1 MTIRAVTFIAGV
13 AIAVVMPVAAYAAVL
28 DLATS
33 SDNVSPDTTS
43 GTIGGAIFEWT
54 TAQPTGTGVI
64 DTFVQVQAQGN
75 ETFEQGYNTTV
86 NNVFD
91 NGSSDIHNH
100 ALLLTDIPIVNIS
113 GVDYRQF
120 LLDINE
126 SLGQDGELLSLMEI
140 QVLQSDTANPNVT
153 TFSGG
158 VLEIPAHAFV
168 YRLDDGVDNTIELNA
183 ALGSGS
189 GSGDMFF
196 YVRDDLFAPDF
207 DYVYLYSEFGRPN
220 GASAGFEEW
229 AVIRGGD
236 QEIIPEPATLSLLG
250 LGLAAM
256 VGRRLRKRA

>member
-1 MTIRAVTFIAGV
+1 MTRKAVTLFAGI
-13 AIAVVMPVAAYAAVL
+13 AIAVVMPVAAHAAVL

-33 SDNVSPDTTS
+33 SDNVTPDTTS
-43 GTIGGAIFEWT
+43 GSIGGALFEWT

-75 ETFEQGYNTTV
+75 GTFEQGYNTTE

-100 ALLLTDIPIVNIS
+100 ALLLTDIPIVNIG

-126 SLGQDGELLSLMEI
+126 SLGQNGELLSLMDI
-140 QVLQSDTANPNVT
+140 QVLQSDTANPNVE

-168 YRLDDGVDNTIELNA
+168 YRLDDGIDNTIELNA

-196 YVRDDLFAPDF
+196 YVRDDLFSPDF

-220 GASAGFEEW
+220 GADAGFEEW
-229 AVIRGGD
+229 AIIRGG
-236 QEIIPEPATLSLLG
+236 EEVIPEPATLSLLG

-256 VGRRLRKRA
+256 IGQRLRKRA

>member
-1 MTIRAVTFIAGV
+1 MTKKAVILLAGI
-13 AIAVVMPVAAYAAVL
+13 AIAVVMPVAAHAVIL

-33 SDNVSPDTTS
+33 SDNVTPDTTS

-64 DTFVQVQAQGN
+64 DSFVRIQAQGN
-75 ETFEQGYNTTV
+75 DTTEQGYNTTE

-91 NGSSDIHNH
+91 TGSTDTFNH
-100 ALLLTDIPIVNIS
+100 ELLLTDIPIVNIG

-126 SLGQDGELLSLMEI
+126 PLGDDGELLSLNEI
-140 QVLQSDTANPNVT
+140 QVLQSDTPNTNVT

-168 YRLDDGVDNTIELNA
+168 YRLDDGVDNTVELNA

-196 YVRDDLFAPDF
+196 YVRDDLFSPDF
-207 DYVYLYSEFGRPN
+207 DYVYLYSAFGTPN
-220 GASAGFEEW
+220 TSRGGFEEW
-229 AVIRGGD
+229 AVIRGG
-236 QEIIPEPATLSLLG
+236 EEVIPEPASLSLLG

-256 VGRRLRKRA
+256 VGQRLRKRA